1 MEQIIGELVQQM
13 QALPP
18 ETDHLYESR
27 MTKLAMSHASGSHIR
42 ALLQML
48 EQEHPHAYEAF
59 FVLCTIYRRNK
70 DFQKLNVLLRS
81 HYQFSIHPSYNHL
94 LIMYHTHSESFYD
107 YDDLLRLAC
116 ADAES
121 YPTNPGYLHTFANA
135 FTTICENCN
144 EEDRSTLVKSW
155 YHRAVKAIDTAMAL
169 KPKYAK
175 YFCTKGRMLALNRE
189 YVKSLDM
196 IQRAISLEDSSRPD
210 YALTISNYQYA
221 RLTIATQQQTGAL
234 LERLQYLEG
243 QLSRLMAASVEPQE
257 ELAPLAYQG
266 TGRYAF
272 VSYAHLDSADVYSVI
287 RTMNSLSMNVWYD
300 SGIAPGE
307 EWPETL
313 GERIEHCSVLF
324 LMISNNSIISRN
336 VRREVNLAISMEKT
350 IIGIFLEDVALSPGM
365 RLQLELTQ
373 MIRKYMLSPN
383 EFKQKLLQIPLRT
396 RS

>member
-1 MEQIIGELVQQM
+1 
-13 QALPP
+13 
-18 ETDHLYESR
+18 
-27 MTKLAMSHASGSHIR
+27 
-42 ALLQML
+42 
-48 EQEHPHAYEAF
+48 
-59 FVLCTIYRRNK
+59 
-70 DFQKLNVLLRS
+70 
-81 HYQFSIHPSYNHL
+81 
-94 LIMYHTHSESFYD
+94 
-107 YDDLLRLAC
+107 
-116 ADAES
+116 
-121 YPTNPGYLHTFANA
+121 
-135 FTTICENCN
+135 
-144 EEDRSTLVKSW
+144 
-155 YHRAVKAIDTAMAL
+155 
-169 KPKYAK
+169 
-175 YFCTKGRMLALNRE
+175 
-189 YVKSLDM
+189 
-196 IQRAISLEDSSRPD
+196 
-210 YALTISNYQYA
+210 
-221 RLTIATQQQTGAL
+221 
-234 LERLQYLEG
+234 
-243 QLSRLMAASVEPQE
+243 MAASVEPQE

-313 GERIEHCSVLF
+313 GKRIEHCSVLF